1 MTAPLR
7 ALTGAGDKSCCP
19 GHFTR
24 HRSDRLMRDL
34 ANILSA
40 LALLLFPVFVMWLV
54 LSAPVP

>member
-1 MTAPLR
+1 
-7 ALTGAGDKSCCP
+7 
-19 GHFTR
+19 
-24 HRSDRLMRDL
+24 MRDL